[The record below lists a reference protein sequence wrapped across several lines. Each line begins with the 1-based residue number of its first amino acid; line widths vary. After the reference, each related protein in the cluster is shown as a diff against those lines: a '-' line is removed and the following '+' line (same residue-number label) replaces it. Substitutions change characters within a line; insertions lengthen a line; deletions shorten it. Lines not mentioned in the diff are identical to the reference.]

1 MKTAV
6 FEDWHVWEGTNG
18 VLMSDERTKTL
29 RQFSNIDVCVNWLYL
44 NDKKQPPALSTNR
57 GKGTNHEHSNNAR
70 ACESSP
76 SIARTLGIKRAAG
89 YLRNMGWS
97 VEGAVAVLAI
107 AQGN

>member
-44 NDKKQPPALSTNR
+44 NDKKAAASAIN
-57 GKGTNHEHSNNAR
+57 KSW
-70 ACESSP
+70 
-76 SIARTLGIKRAAG
+76 KR
-89 YLRNMGWS
+89 N
-97 VEGAVAVLAI
+97 
-107 AQGN
+107 